1 MPDTPTS
8 DARRRRRRG
17 RGRPNPNNSNNNSN
31 SSTPSSY
38 FQKQPKQTGLQ
49 KFLSVIS
56 FGLLGKPTPK
66 PRQQQQS
73 APPVRFEGGNRPERG
88 ERGERSERPER
99 RGERGE
105 RGERS
110 ERPDRGERP
119 QREPRAPRE
128 PRPAPTP
135 AEVTSERLYVGN
147 LSYDAT
153 EGDLFELF
161 NGVGKVQNA
170 EVVVNNRTQRSKGFA
185 FVTMAS
191 TDEAK
196 RAVAE
201 LNGKDFMGRALQISG
216 AKPVSPDRDSH
227 KESDDATSADD
238 AATAEE

>member
-1 MPDTPTS
+1 MPDNPNS

-17 RGRPNPNNSNNNSN
+17 RGRPQG
-31 SSTPSSY
+31 PSSSPSHSH
-38 FQKQPKQTGLQ
+38 KQPSGLQ

-56 FGLLGKPTPK
+56 FGLLGKSKPK
-66 PRQQQQS
+66 PKPVS
-73 APPVRFEGGNRPERG
+73 APPVRFEGGNRPERSG
-88 ERGERSERPER
+88 GSRPER
-99 RGERGE
+99 AERQPRE
-105 RGERS
+105 
-110 ERPDRGERP
+110 

-135 AEVTSERLYVGN
+135 AEVTTERLYVGN

-153 EGDLFELF
+153 ESDLFELF

-191 TDEAK
+191 LDEAK

-201 LNGKDFMGRALQISG
+201 LNGKDFMGRGLQISG
-216 AKPVSPDRDSH
+216 AKPPQRDRDEGSPS
-227 KESDDATSADD
+227 EDAP
-238 AATAEE
+238 AAEAAAA

>member
-17 RGRPNPNNSNNNSN
+17 RGRPNH
-31 SSTPSSY
+31 PSSSPHQS
-38 FQKQPKQTGLQ
+38 QKQPQQTGLQ
-49 KFLSVIS
+49 KFLSVIT
-56 FGLLGKPTPK
+56 FGLLGKAKAAPAR
-66 PRQQQQS
+66 PRP
-73 APPVRFEGGNRPERG
+73 APPVRFEGGSSSPRPERG
-88 ERGERSERPER
+88 DRPER
-99 RGERGE
+99 QDRRNNEPRG
-105 RGERS
+105 
-110 ERPDRGERP
+110 DRQDRP

-135 AEVTSERLYVGN
+135 AEVTTERLYVGN
-147 LSYDAT
+147 LSYDAS

-191 TDEAK
+191 IDEAK

-216 AKPVSPDRDSH
+216 AKPVTADRDRGGDSSSEG
-227 KESDDATSADD
+227 ESASAPEATEE
-238 AATAEE
+238 AAA

>member
-17 RGRPNPNNSNNNSN
+17 RGRPNNSNNNSN
-31 SSTPSSY
+31 SPTPSSY

-56 FGLLGKPTPK
+56 FGLLGQPK
-66 PRQQQQS
+66 PKQKSKQAS
-73 APPVRFEGGNRPERG
+73 APPVRFEGGNRADRGERPERRNERG
-88 ERGERSERPER
+88 ERNEKSERGERS
-99 RGERGE
+99 GD
-105 RGERS
+105 RS
-110 ERPDRGERP
+110 ERP

-128 PRPAPTP
+128 PRPAPVP
-135 AEVTSERLYVGN
+135 AEVTSGRLYVGN

-185 FVTMAS
+185 FVTMA
-191 TDEAK
+191 TIDEAK

-201 LNGKDFMGRALQISG
+201 LNNKDFMGRSLQISG
-216 AKPVSPDRDSH
+216 AKPVTDRGD
-227 KESDDATSADD
+227 ESAAEATPGAGADTTETSA
-238 AATAEE
+238 